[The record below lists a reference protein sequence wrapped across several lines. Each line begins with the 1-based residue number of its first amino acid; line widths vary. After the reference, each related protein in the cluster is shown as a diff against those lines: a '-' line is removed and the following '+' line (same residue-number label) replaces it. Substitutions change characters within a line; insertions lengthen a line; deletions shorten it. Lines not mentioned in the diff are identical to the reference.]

1 MKTRT
6 RRNANLQFSIFNFQF
21 AIPRQR
27 SAFTLIEMM
36 VVVVIIALLMA
47 LLLPALGRVRTSA
60 KEAQVVVEIKQLESA
75 IAAFKAKYGIEPPS
89 RFSLYLTQTGWNS
102 DPAMRGLVRRI
113 WPQFD
118 FTMGDPTN
126 MGLGKGTAYPLF
138 WWDPVKFPN
147 SSLNMNAGECLLF
160 FLGGVIPNPGINQVP
175 TGFAKNPQYPF
186 APNIASRE
194 GPFFEFS
201 DISRIKDI
209 DGNGINEWYDS
220 LPGQSKP
227 YLYFSSYEGQ
237 GYRIA
242 ELSDVNYTS
251 FVTGLHDVYRVSSA
265 TPLVAAPATPSST
278 PTSTQTFPAQ
288 RPQTFQIISPGYDGD
303 YGWGGVYNANLPNA
317 GLVKLDTTK
326 NPPPGGTRYGAIRQ
340 PDELR
345 RRPAPP
351 VKASPGRKP
360 GDARRR
366 PAA

>member
-1 MKTRT
+1 MPGGER
-6 RRNANLQFSIFNFQF
+6 AS
-21 AIPRQR
+21 R

-36 VVVVIIALLMA
+36 VVIVIIALLMA

-60 KEAQVVVEIKQLESA
+60 KEASVIVEIKQLESA
-75 IAAFKAKYGIEPPS
+75 IAAFKAKYGREPPS

-102 DPAMRGLVRRI
+102 DPAMRGLVRQI

-138 WWDPVKFPN
+138 WWDPVKFPGN
-147 SSLNMNAGECLLF
+147 AVNMNAGECLLF
-160 FLGGVIPNPGINQVP
+160 FLGGVIPNAGINQVP

-186 APNIASRE
+186 APPTKVTSRE

-209 DGNGINEWYDS
+209 DGNGVNEWYDS

-242 ELSDVNYTS
+242 ELSDTNYTS
-251 FVTGLHDVYRVSSA
+251 FVTGLHDVYRVYSTS
-265 TPLVAAPATPSST
+265 PPPFAPATPNAT
-278 PTSTQTFPAQ
+278 PSGTQTLPAQ
-288 RPQTFQIISPGYDGD
+288 KPQTFQIISPGYDGD
-303 YGWGGVYNANLPNA
+303 YGWGGVYNPSLKNA
-317 GLVKLDTTK
+317 GLVKSDGKPQPSAIPDPAQYDNLTNFAGGRL
-326 NPPPGGTRYGAIRQ
+326 NP
-340 PDELR
+340 
-345 RRPAPP
+345 
-351 VKASPGRKP
+351 
-360 GDARRR
+360 
-366 PAA
+366 